1 MAVLGE
7 QRFGVKLHAFERQA
21 LMAHAHDFAVVGPG
35 ADVQAFGQAFAL
47 DHQAV
52 IARARYR
59 VGQALKHALS
69 MVVHRRHFAVHQRFG
84 AHNMAAKGFAD
95 GLMAQAN
102 AHNRQLAG
110 KMLNRGHRNAG
121 LARRTGAGAYHQI
134 LGLERFDFGRRDVV
148 VAAHQHFLAEL
159 GEILHDVVGEA
170 VVIVYH
176 QEHDVLSQNR
186 CAAARGRLK
195 ARLYRVLTQY

>member
-1 MAVLGE
+1 
-7 QRFGVKLHAFERQA
+7 
-21 LMAHAHDFAVVGPG
+21 
-35 ADVQAFGQAFAL
+35 
-47 DHQAV
+47 
-52 IARARYR
+52 
-59 VGQALKHALS
+59 
-69 MVVHRRHFAVHQRFG
+69 
-84 AHNMAAKGFAD
+84 
-95 GLMAQAN
+95 
-102 AHNRQLAG
+102 
-110 KMLNRGHRNAG
+110 MLNRGHRNAG
-121 LARRTGAGAYHQI
+121 LARRAGAGAYHQI